1 MMQQHLHRPSFP
13 CKAVCGTGSAT
24 ISQQQWQYMQQPM
37 QQHHQPQQQRGRQM
51 QRSYPMKVLKQPV
64 PQQQRSQ
71 DARSSSP
78 LMPPQSVCQPRSQ
91 TARSSS
97 PVMFRSAF
105 RQLPAAPTALLGS
118 YTPVS
123 LVVPQPPPTQP
134 KLAGHVVATPR
145 VVVVRQAPPCVVRRQ
160 GSALAAVAPPPAVA
174 APAPRPTLLTSR
186 LCSQPS
192 FKELGLSVRS
202 LPPYALGMHSWTPG
216 VLSPPATGRGE
227 DVHLEES
234 QASSVDIVFRQ
245 ASCVLRP
252 SAAPPADGGAPP
264 PSAQA
269 HAAAR
274 KELEASMLTELS
286 ASTMLEPESEASSV
300 DIVLSQASCVLRPSA
315 APSADG
321 GAPPAPKAAPAAARK
336 ELEASMLTELSAST
350 MLEPDVSGVM
360 VPASGR
366 GSSRASSSSAW
377 TTTATTAATEGG
389 KTSTWR
395 ASCATPGGRCSL
407 ARSEAL
413 SSLSGI
419 PSEGGSPICE
429 RSPWLNGDSFDD
441 VHNGSETL
449 KSPDSTKTL
458 SPDASQQLSNLSRV
472 LVGEAVPDVGGG
484 RQSAEEG
491 HSMASA
497 SAISSAMLDDV
508 SPMSSR
514 TLSPPHNVSA
524 ELCRSERA
532 ASSDVGTSSGAVRLW
547 PAAAGAPPTAAGA
560 APRAQSLPVAGR
572 LPDISELPPPPRR
585 PVGQRR
591 NERSLS
597 SSVPALPV
605 MPRSAA
611 DHPQHQQQQTT
622 PQRAAPGVRATSEE
636 PTPRSQ
642 SPANAVPEELVNWN
656 LSPMSRSGRPDR
668 NIEFKVPLSTGGS
681 SFMSLSASSKAD
693 SEGGPIATAGPV
705 HSNKLLQADAGLQKS
720 GVVTSLFR

>member
-24 ISQQQWQYMQQPM
+24 ISQQQWQCMQQPM
-37 QQHHQPQQQRGRQM
+37 QQHHKPQQQRGRQM
-51 QRSYPMKVLKQPV
+51 QRSYPMKVLKQAV
-64 PQQQRSQ
+64 PQQQRSPA
-71 DARSSSP
+71 ARSSSP

-97 PVMFRSAF
+97 PVMFGSAF
-105 RQLPAAPTALLGS
+105 CQQPAAPTVLLGS

-123 LVVPQPPPTQP
+123 LAMLQPPPTQS
-134 KLAGHVVATPR
+134 KLLGHVVATPR

-160 GSALAAVAPPPAVA
+160 GSALAAVAPPPTVA

-186 LCSQPS
+186 LCSQPP

-202 LPPYALGMHSWTPG
+202 LPPCALGMHSWTPG

-234 QASSVDIVFRQ
+234 
-245 ASCVLRP
+245 
-252 SAAPPADGGAPP
+252 
-264 PSAQA
+264 
-269 HAAAR
+269 
-274 KELEASMLTELS
+274 
-286 ASTMLEPESEASSV
+286 EASSV

-315 APSADG
+315 APSAERE
-321 GAPPAPKAAPAAARK
+321 APPPSAQAPAAARK
-336 ELEASMLTELSAST
+336 ELESSMLTELSAST

-377 TTTATTAATEGG
+377 TTTATTAAAEGG

-395 ASCATPGGRCSL
+395 ASCATPGSSVAGSRPGGRCSL

-441 VHNGSETL
+441 VQNGSETS

-458 SPDASQQLSNLSRV
+458 SPDALQQLSNLSRV
-472 LVGEAVPDVGGG
+472 LVGEAVPDVESG

-491 HSMASA
+491 HSMASV
-497 SAISSAMLDDV
+497 SAMSSAMLDDV

-532 ASSDVGTSSGAVRLW
+532 ASSDVGTSSGAVRLR
-547 PAAAGAPPTAAGA
+547 PAAAGAPPTAVGA

-597 SSVPALPV
+597 SSVPVLPV

-642 SPANAVPEELVNWN
+642 SLAKAVPEELVNWN

-668 NIEFKVPLSTGGS
+668 NIEFKVPSSTAGS

-705 HSNKLLQADAGLQKS
+705 HSNNLLQADAGLQKS